1 VRAIHNQQERRDGN
15 TKMTDPSRLITGG
28 VDTHKDFHVAAA
40 IDSLGRI
47 LGTDLFPTTSA
58 GYRRLLAWL
67 RGFGDVVAVGV
78 EGTGAWGAGLA
89 RYLTAEG
96 VRVVEVDRPNRQRR
110 RRRGKS
116 DPADAETAARAVLA
130 GDATGTPK
138 AATGTIAAIRLIR
151 VARRSA
157 MKARTQA
164 ANQIHSVIDTAPE
177 SLRGTLMGLTQR
189 ERIAKCSRLRPTQPT
204 TPLGAAKLALSTLAR
219 RWLALTAEIE
229 TLDAQLDQL
238 VEATAPSL
246 VAAKGI
252 GTETASMLLTAA
264 GDNPDRL
271 ATERSFAALCGSSP
285 IEASS
290 GKQQRHRL
298 NRGGNRQANYALY
311 LIVLNRLAWDP
322 RTKAYMQ
329 RRLAQGKT
337 KKEII
342 RCLKRYVAREVYN
355 LIAKDLGPTTATAQ
369 HTQIAA

>member
-1 VRAIHNQQERRDGN
+1 
-15 TKMTDPSRLITGG
+15 MSDPSRSITGG
-28 VDTHKDFHVAAA
+28 VDTHKDFHVVAA
-40 IDSLGRI
+40 IDGLGRI
-47 LGTDLFPTTSA
+47 LGTEQFPTTPR
-58 GYRRLLAWL
+58 GYRRLLRWL
-67 RGFGDVVAVGV
+67 RRFGDVVAVGV

-116 DPADAETAARAVLA
+116 DPADAEAAARAVLA
-130 GDATGTPK
+130 GDQTGTPK
-138 AATGTIAAIRLIR
+138 AATGMVEAIRLVR

-177 SLRGTLMGLTQR
+177 QLRGTLIGLSEP
-189 ERIAKCSRLRPTQPT
+189 ERIAKCSRLRATEPT
-204 TPLGAAKLALSTLAR
+204 TPLGAAKLTLSTLAR
-219 RWLALTAEIE
+219 RWVALSDEIK
-229 TLDAQLDQL
+229 TLDAQLEQL

-271 ATERSFAALCGSSP
+271 DKESSFAAVCGSSP
-285 IEASS
+285 VDASS

-298 NRGGNRQANYALY
+298 NRGGDRQANCALY
-311 LIVLNRLAWDP
+311 LIVLNRLSWDP

-329 RRLAQGKT
+329 RRLAEGKT
-337 KKEII
+337 KKEVF
-342 RCLKRYVAREVYN
+342 RCLKRYVAREVYA
-355 LIAKDLGPTTATAQ
+355 LIAKDLGTRPEATKQ
-369 HTQIAA
+369 RPRLAA